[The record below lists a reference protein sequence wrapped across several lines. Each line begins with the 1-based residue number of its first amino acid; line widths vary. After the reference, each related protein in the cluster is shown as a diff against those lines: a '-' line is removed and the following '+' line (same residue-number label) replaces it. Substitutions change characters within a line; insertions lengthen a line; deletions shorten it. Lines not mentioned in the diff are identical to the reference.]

1 MTDTLP
7 ATPDATSPAA
17 APASVSG
24 VDVSKLLN
32 ERFAVFRDALPL
44 AIGIHKAVMKALPEI
59 DGSKV
64 KAALRR
70 HVGSTRYLKAVANGD
85 DRFDLEGQPAG
96 KITEEQKKQAADSL
110 RERFKKG
117 ADRRRAELQ
126 AQQEK
131 ERADAREKQ
140 RQEKLLQLANK
151 FNSR

>member
-7 ATPDATSPAA
+7 ASPDTPAA
-17 APASVSG
+17 APAAVPS
-24 VDVSKLLN
+24 VDVTKLLN
-32 ERFAVFRDALPL
+32 QRYTVFRDSQPL
-44 AIGIHKAVMKALPEI
+44 AIGIHKAVMKALPEVE
-59 DGSKV
+59 GAKV
-64 KAALRR
+64 RAALRR

-85 DRFDLEGQPAG
+85 DRFDLDGQPAG
-96 KITEEQKKQAADSL
+96 KITEEQKQQAVEAL

-140 RQEKLLQLANK
+140 RLEKLQQLASK
-151 FNSR
+151 FNAR